1 VEEHM
6 KRAFITGISGQ
17 DGSYLAELL
26 MNKGYEVHGL
36 VRRTSSFN
44 TQRISHKYKDFHSP
58 EARIFLHFGDLRDS
72 SQLVRILQEVR
83 PDEIYN
89 LASQSHVRVSFD
101 ASEETGD
108 ITGLG
113 AVRLLEAMRLVC
125 PDAKFFQASSSE
137 MFGQSDEVHD
147 EKSPFRPR
155 SPYGAAKLYAH
166 NVLSSYRDA
175 YGLYIANG
183 ILFNHE
189 SPRRGETFV
198 TRKITRAVA
207 KIKSGL
213 QTELYL
219 GNMDATRDWGYAPDY
234 VVGMWRSLQAD
245 NPQDYVFAT
254 NVEHSIRDFA
264 DFAFS
269 SVGLNWHD
277 FVRFDKIYLRPSE
290 ISSNRGDPKLA
301 ASSLGW
307 KSSIQVSELA
317 DLMVEHDVKLIKG
330 QVQDIP
336 RSDLWDFECRNP

>member
-1 VEEHM
+1 M

-72 SQLVRILQEVR
+72 SQLVRILQEVK

-113 AVRLLEAMRLVC
+113 AVRLLEAMRLAC
-125 PDAKFFQASSSE
+125 PAARFFQASSSE
-137 MFGQSDEVHD
+137 MFGQSDEMHD
-147 EKSPFRPR
+147 ENSPFRPR

-175 YGLYIANG
+175 YGLFVVNG

-207 KIKSGL
+207 RIKSGL
-213 QTELYL
+213 QAELYL
-219 GNMDATRDWGYAPDY
+219 GNLEASRDWGYAPEY
-234 VVGMWRSLQAD
+234 VVGMWRSLQA
-245 NPQDYVFAT
+245 NEPKDYVFAT
-254 NVEHSIRDFA
+254 GREYSIKEFA
-264 DFAFS
+264 KFAFD
-269 SVGLNWHD
+269 SVGLDWEN
-277 FVRFDKIYLRPSE
+277 FVKFDEIYLRPAE
-290 ISSNRGDPKLA
+290 ISRNTGDSRF
-301 ASSLGW
+301 ASLELGW
-307 KSSIQVSELA
+307 DAETFGADLV
-317 DLMVEHDVKLIKG
+317 DLMVQHDIRLLNGSG
-330 QVQDIP
+330 QDVP
-336 RSDLWDFECRNP
+336 ESFMWVYESGS

>member
-1 VEEHM
+1 M

-44 TQRISHKYKDFHSP
+44 TQRFSHRYKDFHSP

-72 SQLVRILQEVR
+72 SQLVRILQEVK

-113 AVRLLEAMRLVC
+113 AVRLLEAMRLAC

-137 MFGQSDEVHD
+137 MFGQSDERHD
-147 EKSPFRPR
+147 EKSGFSPR

-175 YGLYIANG
+175 YGLHVVNG

-207 KIKSGL
+207 RIKHGL
-213 QTELYL
+213 QSELYL
-219 GNMDATRDWGYAPDY
+219 GNLDAVRDWGYAPEY
-234 VVGMWRSLQAD
+234 VIGMWKAIQAE

-254 NVEHSIRDFA
+254 GHENSIRQFA
-264 DFAFS
+264 TYAFE
-269 SVGLNWHD
+269 SVGLDWEE

-290 ISSNRGDPKLA
+290 ISRNSGNPALA
-301 ASSLGW
+301 ERELGW
-307 KSSIQVSELA
+307 VAETYGSPLA
-317 DLMVEHDVKLIKG
+317 TLMVEHDLKLLSGFK
-330 QVQDIP
+330 QDAPGCSMWINE
-336 RSDLWDFECRNP
+336 SGIDG

>member
-1 VEEHM
+1 M

-26 MNKGYEVHGL
+26 IQKGYEVHGL

-58 EARIFLHFGDLRDS
+58 DARIFLHFGDLRDG
-72 SQLVRILQEVR
+72 SQLIRILQEVR
-83 PDEIYN
+83 PVEIYN

-113 AVRLLEAMRLVC
+113 AVRLLEAMRIAC

-137 MFGQSDEVHD
+137 MFGQSDERHS
-147 EKSPFRPR
+147 ESSGFHPR

-175 YGLYIANG
+175 YGLYVTNG

-207 KIKSGL
+207 RIKNGL
-213 QTELYL
+213 QSELYL
-219 GNMDATRDWGYAPDY
+219 GNVDAKRDWGYAPEY
-234 VVGMWRSLQAD
+234 VIGMWKSLQVEK
-245 NPQDYVFAT
+245 PQDYVFAT
-254 NVEHSIRDFA
+254 GQENSIREFA

-269 SVGLNWHD
+269 SAGLNWED
-277 FVRFDKIYLRPSE
+277 YVKFDKIYLRPAE
-290 ISSNRGDPKLA
+290 ISRNIGNPALA
-301 ASSLGW
+301 GSQLNWSAETFASSLAE
-307 KSSIQVSELA
+307 I
-317 DLMVEHDVKLIKG
+317 MVEHDIKILAG
-330 QVQDIP
+330 FEQDVPVSKMWI
-336 RSDLWDFECRNP
+336 RETQA

>member
-1 VEEHM
+1 M

-72 SQLVRILQEVR
+72 SQLVRILQEVK

-113 AVRLLEAMRLVC
+113 AVRLLEAMRLAC
-125 PDAKFFQASSSE
+125 PAARFFQASSSE
-137 MFGQSDEVHD
+137 MFGQSDEMHD
-147 EKSPFRPR
+147 ENSPFRPR

-175 YGLYIANG
+175 YGLFVVNG

-207 KIKSGL
+207 RIKNGL

-219 GNMDATRDWGYAPDY
+219 GNLDATRDWGYAPEY
-234 VVGMWRSLQAD
+234 VVGMWRSLQASE
-245 NPQDYVFAT
+245 PKDYVFAT
-254 NVEHSIRDFA
+254 GREYSIKEFA
-264 DFAFS
+264 KFAFD
-269 SVGLNWHD
+269 SVGLDWQD
-277 FVRFDKIYLRPSE
+277 FVKFDEIYLRPAE
-290 ISSNRGDPKLA
+290 IARNTGDSAFARKQLSWSAETFGPDLV
-301 ASSLGW
+301 G
-307 KSSIQVSELA
+307 
-317 DLMVEHDVKLIKG
+317 LMVRHDINLLNG
-330 QVQDIP
+330 LEQDVP
-336 RSDLWDFECRNP
+336 YSAMWLSESES

>member
-1 VEEHM
+1 M

-72 SQLVRILQEVR
+72 SQLVRILQDVR

-113 AVRLLEAMRLVC
+113 AVRLLEAMRLAC
-125 PDAKFFQASSSE
+125 PEAKFFQASSSE
-137 MFGQSDEVHD
+137 MFGQSDERHD
-147 EKSPFRPR
+147 ENSEFRPR

-175 YGLYIANG
+175 YGLYVVNG

-207 KIKSGL
+207 RIKNGL
-213 QTELYL
+213 QSELYL
-219 GNMDATRDWGYAPDY
+219 GNMDAVRDWGYAPEY
-234 VVGMWRSLQAD
+234 VIGMWKALQGD
-245 NPQDYVFAT
+245 SPQDYLFAT
-254 NVEHSIRDFA
+254 GQEYSIRDFA
-264 DFAFS
+264 KFSFAA
-269 SVGLNWHD
+269 VDLAWYEY
-277 FVRFDKIYLRPSE
+277 VKFDEIYLRPAETSRN
-290 ISSNRGDPKLA
+290 SGD
-301 ASSLGW
+301 ASFAKHQLGW
-307 KSSIQVSELA
+307 TPETYGEDLA
-317 DLMVEHDVKLIKG
+317 NLMVEHDLKLLSG
-330 QVQDIP
+330 FEQDLP
-336 RSDLWDFECRNP
+336 TSRMWNVETKLA

>member
-1 VEEHM
+1 M

-44 TQRISHKYKDFHSP
+44 TQRISHRYKDFHSP

-72 SQLVRILQEVR
+72 SQLVKILQEVK

-113 AVRLLEAMRLVC
+113 AVRLLEAMRLAC

-137 MFGQSDEVHD
+137 MFGQSDEMHD
-147 EKSPFRPR
+147 EKSPFSPR

-166 NVLSSYRDA
+166 NVLSSFRDA
-175 YGLYIANG
+175 YGLFVVNG

-207 KIKSGL
+207 RIKHGL
-213 QTELYL
+213 QAELYL
-219 GNMDATRDWGYAPDY
+219 GNLDATRDWGYAPEY
-234 VVGMWRSLQAD
+234 VVGMWRSLQVSE
-245 NPQDYVFAT
+245 PRDYVFAT
-254 NVEHSIRDFA
+254 GRDYSIRDFA
-264 DFAFS
+264 QFAFD
-269 SVGLNWHD
+269 SVGLDWENY
-277 FVRFDKIYLRPSE
+277 VKFDSIYLRPSE
-290 ISSNRGDPKLA
+290 ISWNKANPKLA
-301 ASSLGW
+301 YELLGW
-307 KSSIQVSELA
+307 KAETQGVELA
-317 DLMVEHDVKLIKG
+317 RLMVSHDLKILDG
-330 QVQDIP
+330 FSQDIP
-336 RSDLWDFECRNP
+336 HCELWDLESRPN

>member
-1 VEEHM
+1 M

-72 SQLVRILQEVR
+72 SQLVRILQEVK

-113 AVRLLEAMRLVC
+113 AVRLLEAMRLAC

-137 MFGQSDEVHD
+137 MFGQSDERHD
-147 EKSPFRPR
+147 EESGFHPR

-175 YGLYIANG
+175 YGLYVVNG

-207 KIKSGL
+207 RIKHGL
-213 QTELYL
+213 QSELYL
-219 GNMDATRDWGYAPDY
+219 GNMDAVRDWGYAPEY
-234 VVGMWRSLQAD
+234 VIGMWKALQSKT
-245 NPQDYVFAT
+245 PQDYIFAT
-254 NVEHSIRDFA
+254 GQEHSIREFSSY
-264 DFAFS
+264 AFG
-269 SVGLNWHD
+269 SVGLDWEE
-277 FVRFDKIYLRPSE
+277 FVKFDEIYLRPAE
-290 ISSNRGDPKLA
+290 ISRNSGNPALA
-301 ASSLGW
+301 ASHLNWVPETYGSSL
-307 KSSIQVSELA
+307 A
-317 DLMVEHDVKLIKG
+317 TLMVEHDIKLLAG
-330 QVQDIP
+330 FEQDAPSSKMWSQEI
-336 RSDLWDFECRNP
+336 E